1 MINPI
6 HDAGMRLAK
15 AFVPA
20 LLVFSLALSACSPLP
35 EPEAALSSALET
47 PADCWLCG
55 SCADWEAAS
64 YWGQETLGLV
74 SLSTFEVRPIP
85 VNRYDSRNRPVEE
98 ATGCMLQQSGRI
110 GGGRYDAACDSD
122 RGYALVTLD
131 AETSEPDPEALEARL
146 CDACLEAFS
155 ARGGLDEAVPE
166 LVLIDF
172 SNRSLIPLR
181 EHVPWF
187 LTGGYGVSC
196 RRRDDGKFALLLFY
210 CPPRYPQ
217 DP

>member
-64 YWGQETLGLV
+64 YWGQENLEMCIRDRVTVGMIA
-74 SLSTFEVRPIP
+74 TQFFRKRGIEPEFE
-85 VNRYDSRNRPVEE
+85 
-98 ATGCMLQQSGRI
+98 A
-110 GGGRYDAACDSD
+110 
-122 RGYALVTLD
+122 
-131 AETSEPDPEALEARL
+131 
-146 CDACLEAFS
+146 
-155 ARGGLDEAVPE
+155 
-166 LVLIDF
+166 
-172 SNRSLIPLR
+172 
-181 EHVPWF
+181 
-187 LTGGYGVSC
+187 
-196 RRRDDGKFALLLFY
+196 
-210 CPPRYPQ
+210 PRCV
-217 DP
+217 